1 MRTNKQSRSLSHLIF
16 IVLAMLWLS
25 LFVWF
30 APNMGLLGDG
40 RNSLDGQTLF
50 AALFCAVLII
60 LLFLPRAYSF
70 DAYRKLTLIG
80 VLGTSLA
87 CVCFLAEFFPLQVCI
102 AGLAVFSAL
111 FTYSGILFIL
121 MRVLDFRTQIAA
133 VLTIVGLMALF
144 SLLFDILALDIHPLA
159 FWLICFTLLASL
171 AVISWIGFYPASGRK
186 PGFSNLVKQETVASA
201 AAKKTAVMLRIAY
214 AVVFVVTLITVNAI
228 ILIQKLDQAEQLMPF
243 FYIGQ
248 LLTIPAAVTLM
259 LFKRGRLERLFYG
272 FLVIAF
278 LGFSLNIF
286 AKTQDSK
293 LLPLSAFFLGGAE
306 LGSILEWCLIPRVCA
321 LWDLAHVSD
330 RDRPVVAWGLRAL
343 RGFMLVYALAV
354 AAGSALGEY
363 LFAQQPAFQL
373 ILSMLSLVILFAGNM
388 LLTGFTQYRFFP
400 FLNQIE
406 REDTRHHTQNQSA
419 SPSNRKADLSRRET
433 EVFGYILQGYS
444 LPQIAERLFISLNT
458 VKAHTRRIYRK
469 LAVKTRQE
477 LILRYANHTTVTKPK
492 LPD

>member
-80 VLGTSLA
+80 VLGTTLA
-87 CVCFLAEFFPLQVCI
+87 CACLLANRFPLQVCI
-102 AGLAVFSAL
+102 AGLAIFSAL

-121 MRVLDFRTQIAA
+121 MRALNFRTQIAA

-144 SLLFDILALDIHPLA
+144 SLLFNIFALDIHPLA
-159 FWLICFTLLASL
+159 FWLICFMLLAGL
-171 AVISWIGFYPASGRK
+171 AVLSWAGFYPANVRK
-186 PGFSNLVKQETVASA
+186 PGFSNLAKQETVASA
-201 AAKKTAVMLRIAY
+201 AEKKTAVMLRIAY
-214 AVVFVVTLITVNAI
+214 AIVFVVTLITVNAI
-228 ILIQKLDQAEQLMPF
+228 LLVKKLDDAEHLMPF

-248 LLTIPAAVTLM
+248 LLTIPTTVALM
-259 LFKRGRLERLFYG
+259 LFRRGRMERLFYG

-286 AKTQDSK
+286 AKTQNSK
-293 LLPLSAFFLGGAE
+293 LLELSALFLGGAE

-330 RDRPVVAWGLRAL
+330 RDRPIGVWGLRAL
-343 RGFMLVYALAV
+343 RGFMLMYALAV

-363 LFAQQPAFQL
+363 LFAHQPAFQL

-406 REDTRHHTQNQSA
+406 REDTRRHIQNKS
-419 SPSNRKADLSRRET
+419 SSSSNRIADLSRRET

-469 LAVKTRQE
+469 LGVKTRQE
-477 LILRYANHTTVTKPK
+477 LILRYANKTKSAKPEAR
-492 LPD
+492 D